1 MRPFDL
7 QLPFIY
13 ECENTNFFFLENSYI
28 YSFFNFFLYF
38 FFPRSFWPRQELR
51 KRGRAGREVD
61 RQMDTETDGRSRGR
75 C

>member
-13 ECENTNFFFLENSYI
+13 ECENTNFFFLKIAIYI
-28 YSFFNFFLYF
+28 VFSISSCI